1 MDGDPLFSWV
11 RYEGTEALVRPL
23 EICLH
28 LLPLAEHR
36 NSRPKAQG
44 PKQFQG
50 MPVSERFILSFQYF
64 FFLPFFHKR

>member
-44 PKQFQG
+44 PK
-50 MPVSERFILSFQYF
+50 
-64 FFLPFFHKR
+64 